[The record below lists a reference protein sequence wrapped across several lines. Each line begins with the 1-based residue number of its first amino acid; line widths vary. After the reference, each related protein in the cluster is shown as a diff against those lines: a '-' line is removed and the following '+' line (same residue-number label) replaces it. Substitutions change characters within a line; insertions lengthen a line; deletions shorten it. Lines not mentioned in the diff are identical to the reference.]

1 VDVESLGVDEDA
13 SPAYLSFA
21 LLGHTLARAV
31 IVPWFE
37 SESLEDAERKVA

>member
-1 VDVESLGVDEDA
+1 VHAVDVESLGLDEGA

-21 LLGHTLARAV
+21 LFGHTLARAI

-37 SESLEDAERKVA
+37 AAAATQAA